1 MANYHYDEA
10 GNMATYFLISF
21 LTVVLIPLTLSL
33 SPTSGTCFAF
43 RRNSPLIPTGKASR
57 PQMDVNANHASTTEK
72 RCASKNTELSSD
84 QNSAPGMPC
93 LSAVCITHDRRR
105 TILTITG
112 WVVLAVVGLKAAQ
125 AKVDNKIYN
134 PFEILGIRTVSDMAA
149 LRHFTSPPCVAGL
162 HALNVS
168 HRECQTK
175 RSKLTSRTCHGYSAY
190 FNSPPTILTGHN
202 SNEKP
207 SR

>member
-21 LTVVLIPLTLSL
+21 LTVVLIPLTFSL

-134 PFEILGIRTVSDMAA
+134 PFEILGIRTVSDMDVNGRLATFYVTPVCCWTA
-149 LRHFTSPPCVAGL
+149 CA
-162 HALNVS
+162 
-168 HRECQTK
+168 Q
-175 RSKLTSRTCHGYSAY
+175 Y
-190 FNSPPTILTGHN
+190 
-202 SNEKP
+202 P
-207 SR
+207 S